1 MLNSFFPPALFF
13 STQEQKE
20 FVLSAHFWDVHFV
33 QAATTLKVL
42 VLPQI
47 SAILGESP
55 FWFGLCFC
63 FSWSCMTMHSST
75 KDKITDCAPWRLKG
89 LVHGG
94 AAVLLMD
101 KKGDFCELNL
111 HTK

>member
-1 MLNSFFPPALFF
+1 M
-13 STQEQKE
+13 
-20 FVLSAHFWDVHFV
+20 
-33 QAATTLKVL
+33 TL
-42 VLPQI
+42 
-47 SAILGESP
+47 
-55 FWFGLCFC
+55 
-63 FSWSCMTMHSST
+63 HSST
-75 KDKITDCAPWRLKG
+75 KDKITDCALWRLKG